1 MKEEYKQS
9 VNRVKGTE
17 DEIRLAELRTCNY
30 CAECQRNG
38 IEFKPEAFLD
48 GKHRLNNELYDT
60 QKNRDRIWKN
70 RKLWMKNNLIEIQI
84 ATRCDILYDMKHLE
98 RLIECK
104 AVKSN
109 KILDFFE
116 L

>member
-1 MKEEYKQS
+1 MKEEYVQS
-9 VNRVKGTE
+9 VNRAKRTE
-17 DEIRLAELRTCNY
+17 DEISSAELRTSNC

-70 RKLWMKNNLIEIQI
+70 RKLWMKNNLIELQI
-84 ATRCDILYDMKHLE
+84 ATRCDILYEMKHLE
-98 RLIECK
+98 RFIEYK
-104 AVKSN
+104 PVKNN